1 MGEIMKNN
9 PLMVIFLGIFVG
21 CGGEKI
27 DVTVMT
33 PTIQCGMC
41 EKNIEVGLAKVDG
54 VASSTVDL
62 ATKTTKISFDAQ
74 KTDLLKIE
82 KAISNLGYQA
92 NKTLANSEAYESLPA
107 CCKIGGMEKM

>member
-1 MGEIMKNN
+1 MKNN
-9 PLMVIFLGIFVG
+9 ILMVILLGIFIG

-62 ATKTTKISFDAQ
+62 STKTTKVSFDAQ
-74 KTDLLKIE
+74 KQIFSRLRKPSPIWDIR
-82 KAISNLGYQA
+82 QMR
-92 NKTLANSEAYESLPA
+92 P
-107 CCKIGGMEKM
+107 

>member
-1 MGEIMKNN
+1 MKNN
-9 PLMVIFLGIFVG
+9 ILMVILLGIFMG

-54 VASSTVDL
+54 VASSVVDL
-62 ATKTTKISFDAQ
+62 STKTTKVYFDAQ
-74 KTDLLKIE
+74 KTDLLKI
-82 KAISNLGYQA
+82 
-92 NKTLANSEAYESLPA
+92 
-107 CCKIGGMEKM
+107 

>member
-1 MGEIMKNN
+1 MKNN
-9 PLMVIFLGIFVG
+9 TLIIMLLGIFVG

-54 VASSTVDL
+54 VATVSYTHL
-62 ATKTTKISFDAQ
+62 TLPTKRIV
-74 KTDLLKIE
+74 
-82 KAISNLGYQA
+82 
-92 NKTLANSEAYESLPA
+92 
-107 CCKIGGMEKM
+107 